1 MKYLITTLVL
11 LCSCSNDIEQPIVTK
26 GVCEPDS
33 TSEEGLSFTIEVD
46 TTYTEHNDTITFGI

>member
-11 LCSCSNDIEQPIVTK
+11 LCSCSNGIEQPIVTK
-26 GVCEPDS
+26 GVCESDF
-33 TSEEGLSFTIEVD
+33 TSKEGLSFTIEVD